1 MSNEEPR
8 ISTVDNEDA
17 SRDFLSPIREEA
29 DTHASDAPQMEV
41 AQATGNQQPPAGEPQ
56 LAPHATEI
64 VPDQNNVAH
73 LAGNV
78 SVDDIRVEGANL
90 VLVQADGTEIVIV
103 NGALHVP
110 TFLIGDVALP
120 QQAVIAALEQ
130 NHVNV
135 AAGPDGSYS
144 ASASPSSSGAE
155 FEDGLNQPDDQPPT
169 LAALLEDTQ
178 QPDGLGAGPEDES
191 FNHPPTMGALGPLV
205 FQDTENDDAFS
216 TFVGQLPGSDIDSNN
231 VLIYSVNGGQALAG
245 NAAYDVIKAGVY
257 GTLYLNTATGAY
269 SYVPNDGAIEALKTG
284 QSESFTFTVADKS
297 GASASQTFTVNLN
310 GVNDTATI
318 SGSATGAVV
327 EDGKV
332 EGEGKTEG
340 DKLHAEGV
348 VVVSDRDT
356 QRWRQR
362 A

>member
-135 AAGPDGSYS
+135 AAGPDGSYTAS
-144 ASASPSSSGAE
+144 ASAPSSGGN
-155 FEDGLNQPDDQPPT
+155 FDTIQQPPH
-169 LAALLEDTQ
+169 LPPLIADLLPPTD
-178 QPDGLGAGPEDES
+178 QPDGQHGRL
-191 FNHPPTMGALGPLV
+191 F
-205 FQDTENDDAFS
+205 
-216 TFVGQLPGSDIDSNN
+216 
-231 VLIYSVNGGQALAG
+231 
-245 NAAYDVIKAGVY
+245 
-257 GTLYLNTATGAY
+257 
-269 SYVPNDGAIEALKTG
+269 
-284 QSESFTFTVADKS
+284 
-297 GASASQTFTVNLN
+297 
-310 GVNDTATI
+310 
-318 SGSATGAVV
+318 
-327 EDGKV
+327 
-332 EGEGKTEG
+332 
-340 DKLHAEGV
+340 
-348 VVVSDRDT
+348 
-356 QRWRQR
+356 
-362 A
+362 